1 MMRFLI
7 FIVLVFSFSGLY
19 AQQRYS
25 FEYWH
30 DGKVVLETGDTIT
43 SKIKY
48 NLQTDIIQ
56 VSVNKKIQTYSARK
70 VLFFEIFDITEKRYR
85 QFYSMPFTTSTEYK
99 SPIFFELLVEGKM
112 TVLCRETLEY
122 RTVTNPYSTF
132 GNTQRL
138 VMVFH
143 YYLLEENGEV
153 VDVKDTKSIWL
164 ELMGNK
170 EEQVQKY
177 AKENKLDYEKKY
189 ELAKIVAYYN
199 SLFKK

>member
-1 MMRFLI
+1 MRFLI

>member
-1 MMRFLI
+1 MKFLV
-7 FIVLVFSFSGLY
+7 FIVLGFCFTEIN

-25 FEYWH
+25 FEFWH
-30 DGKVVLETGDTIT
+30 DGKVVLESGDTIN

-56 VSVNKKIQTYSARK
+56 TSVNKKVQAYSARK
-70 VLFFEIFDITEKRYR
+70 VLSFEIFDIVEKQYR
-85 QFYSMPFTTSTEYK
+85 QFYSMPFTTSAEYK

-112 TVLCRETLEY
+112 TLLCRENLEY
-122 RTVTNPYSTF
+122 RTITNSFNAF

-138 VMVFH
+138 VMVYH
-143 YYLLEENGEV
+143 YYLLKEDGEV

-170 EEQVQKY
+170 QEQVHKY
-177 AKENKLDYEKKY
+177 AKENKLDFDKKY
-189 ELAKIVAYYN
+189 ELAKIVTYYN